1 MSSPSTFLKV
11 SPLTWIISRLTHE
24 NSVTLTTLSDEYA
37 KQRGI
42 SKPSARR
49 ILYRHLKSLL
59 DKGIVERLDTYPV
72 SYKLKKFPLEFVSQ
86 SSHNSQTYDS
96 FDLSL
101 ANHTS
106 MNLLNPAVLKQKL
119 QELIQELRKTG
130 LRVITRV
137 NSFRQKALLLA
148 QREAIGPGTRPHA
161 DIAFLHGENMKAWNS
176 SVLAFINDEEQTMT
190 MPIRTRIN
198 DSEKALKILLKSK
211 KALKNGFTQYKDAIM
226 ITLTLP
232 RLFPLVVPVEHEG
245 QIYGYVP
252 LQDSIITKL
261 KSMMMDWLRQ
271 SWKGHNIK
279 SFTAY
284 EYHTDYTLHVHV
296 LIFGIPYLINWK
308 RKVGSK
314 KEDALTYYSHAYNIK
329 MQSRKKTKLSKHIFT
344 ALLDKWLQKILVR
357 FGSALKIDLLDAYLK
372 YKKEKGLQGPVNE
385 IHRIHDG
392 QWVSK
397 PPKDSVLTYSSG
409 AAYQKVLAPDQYVL
423 KYVTKIIDTLAHGGS
438 VDEKDQAKVYGYWLF
453 GKRFNSFSPS
463 LLPKREAEKDPKWHF
478 IGVFNVL
485 NLPDYIINNL
495 VIDLT
500 GQIK

>member
-1 MSSPSTFLKV
+1 MSSPFTFKKV

-24 NSVTLTTLSDEYA
+24 NSVTLTVLSDDYA

-59 DKGIVERLDTYPV
+59 DKGIVERVDTHPIV
-72 SYKLKKFPLEFVSQ
+72 YKLKKLPLEFVSH

-96 FDLSL
+96 FDLS
-101 ANHTS
+101 HGIHIS
-106 MNLLNPAVLKQKL
+106 MNLLNPAVLKQ
-119 QELIQELRKTG
+119 QFQELRKKGT
-130 LRVITRV
+130 RVISRS
-137 NSFRQKALLLA
+137 NAFRQRGLLIA
-148 QREAIGPGTRPHA
+148 QREAIRHGTRPHA
-161 DIAFLHGENMKAWNS
+161 DIAYLHEENIKAWNS
-176 SVLAFINDEEQTMT
+176 SVLAFVNDDEQTMV
-190 MPIRTRIN
+190 MPVKTRFN
-198 DSEKALKILLKSK
+198 DSEKALLILLKSK
-211 KALKNGFTQYKDAIM
+211 KALKNGFTRYKDAIM

-232 RLFPLVVPVEHEG
+232 RVFPLSKPVELNG
-245 QIYGYVP
+245 KIYGYVP

-261 KSMMMDWLRQ
+261 KSMMMDWIRQ
-271 SWKGHNIK
+271 LWKGHDIK

-296 LIFGIPYLINWK
+296 LVFGIPYLIPWN
-308 RKVGSK
+308 RKFGIK
-314 KEDALTYYSHAYNIK
+314 KEDALTYYMHAYNIK
-329 MQSRKKTKLSKHIFT
+329 MQSRKKTKISKYIFT
-344 ALLDKWLQKILVR
+344 ALLDKWLQKILAR

-372 YKKEKGLQGPVNE
+372 YKKEKGLEGPVNE

-392 QWVSK
+392 RWTGK

-423 KYVTKIIDTLAHGGS
+423 KYITKIIDTLAHGGS